1 MADIEKPFPVETEK
15 VDNTT
20 IEYERAQLLA
30 HLPDPDEGKTIEERQ
45 AIEKKLMWK
54 VDLALIPWLS
64 FLYLLS
70 FLDRTNIGNARLAGL
85 EVDLGM
91 VKGDY
96 NNALTIFFVSYAV
109 VEPATNALLKKI
121 TPRLFFTLIILT
133 WGLIMTLMGLVTNV
147 KGLLVA
153 RFFLGMAE
161 AGLFPGVN
169 YYLSCWYKSSEIGI
183 RSSIFFS
190 AAALAGSF
198 GGLLAAV
205 IAKMDGIGGKPGWAW
220 IFILEGL
227 ATVVAGLACWWL
239 VFDWPA
245 TASFLSPDD
254 RIRVQRRLIMD
265 RQGRTAEDFD
275 KRHMFAALKDW
286 KTYGYMLIYMGCLT
300 PLYAFSLFL
309 PTIIAGMGHAGTK
322 AQLLSVPP
330 YAVAA
335 ALTICVGFYGDRTRQ
350 RGFCNIGI
358 VLLGIA
364 GFAMLI
370 ATSNPTIQYIGVF
383 LGAAG
388 IYPTVPNTL
397 SWLNNNTE
405 GSLKRAFV
413 LGVVVGWGNLN
424 GVVSSNIYLLRE
436 KPRYYTGHGVVFG
449 YLVVFLLGGSIL
461 MHLGL
466 RKMNRDR
473 SLGKMDAHWD
483 NLSDEQ
489 KWVQGDLRPDFK
501 YAIIT
506 IGVAIFSLA
515 IGSCLLDTYS
525 EAPLLNPVRPFE
537 FINLPRLYRFM
548 RYSLD
553 ILKQGAEKFPHRPY
567 RLFCEWGELVIL
579 PPESIDEIKNDKRF
593 DFGVAASDD
602 NHAYIP
608 GFNALL
614 HDPFMSKIIS
624 RQLTQAL
631 GKLTA
636 PLSDEAAIVMKNVI
650 TDSREWHVLNLRE
663 DIANIVTRMSSRVF
677 MGEELCHD
685 EGWNKAQAYYTMKTF
700 QAMMV
705 LCMVPRWLRPYIHW
719 ILPPCWIVRR
729 ALAAARKQLAP
740 HIARRQ
746 EIKTAALARGEKS
759 PFDDTIEWFAQSD
772 SQLPPADCQI
782 SLSLAAIHT
791 TTDLLSQVMID
802 IATHPVLFTEMRK
815 EITDVLST
823 SGITKTAL
831 SNLKLMDS
839 VVKESQRLKPILLG
853 WRRQAL
859 ADAILSNGIQVKQG
873 QKVAV
878 TSTHMW
884 SNENYDMAKEFNPY
898 RFMSDTEKTSSLVST
913 SSNHLGFGHGMHAC
927 PGRFFAAHEVKIALC
942 HLLLKYDWKFKD
954 DKKPEPVAF
963 GMAYVA
969 NPFAK
974 LMIRRREG
982 ELDLST
988 LNGGHG

>member
-1 MADIEKPFPVETEK
+1 MADIEKPFQVETEK

-30 HLPDPDEGKTIEERQ
+30 HLPDPDAGKTVEERQ
-45 AIEKKLMWK
+45 AIEKKLMWR

-147 KGLLVA
+147 KGLLAA

-227 ATVVAGLACWWL
+227 ATVIAGLACWWL

-254 RIRVQRRLIMD
+254 QIRVQRRLIMD

-335 ALTICVGFYGDRTRQ
+335 VLTICVGFYGDRTRQ
-350 RGFCNIGI
+350 RGYCNIAI
-358 VLLGIA
+358 VLLGIT

-370 ATSNPTIQYIGVF
+370 ASSNPTVQYVGVF

-461 MHLGL
+461 MHFGL

-473 SLGKMDAHWD
+473 SLGKMDAKWD
-483 NLSDEQ
+483 SLSDEQ
-489 KWVQGDLRPDFK
+489 KWIQGDLRPDFK
-501 YAIIT
+501 Y
-506 IGVAIFSLA
+506 
-515 IGSCLLDTYS
+515 
-525 EAPLLNPVRPFE
+525 
-537 FINLPRLYRFM
+537 
-548 RYSLD
+548 
-553 ILKQGAEKFPHRPY
+553 
-567 RLFCEWGELVIL
+567 
-579 PPESIDEIKNDKRF
+579 
-593 DFGVAASDD
+593 
-602 NHAYIP
+602 
-608 GFNALL
+608 
-614 HDPFMSKIIS
+614 
-624 RQLTQAL
+624 
-631 GKLTA
+631 
-636 PLSDEAAIVMKNVI
+636 
-650 TDSREWHVLNLRE
+650 
-663 DIANIVTRMSSRVF
+663 
-677 MGEELCHD
+677 
-685 EGWNKAQAYYTMKTF
+685 
-700 QAMMV
+700 
-705 LCMVPRWLRPYIHW
+705 
-719 ILPPCWIVRR
+719 
-729 ALAAARKQLAP
+729 
-740 HIARRQ
+740 
-746 EIKTAALARGEKS
+746 
-759 PFDDTIEWFAQSD
+759 
-772 SQLPPADCQI
+772 
-782 SLSLAAIHT
+782 
-791 TTDLLSQVMID
+791 
-802 IATHPVLFTEMRK
+802 
-815 EITDVLST
+815 
-823 SGITKTAL
+823 
-831 SNLKLMDS
+831 
-839 VVKESQRLKPILLG
+839 
-853 WRRQAL
+853 
-859 ADAILSNGIQVKQG
+859 
-873 QKVAV
+873 
-878 TSTHMW
+878 
-884 SNENYDMAKEFNPY
+884 
-898 RFMSDTEKTSSLVST
+898 
-913 SSNHLGFGHGMHAC
+913 
-927 PGRFFAAHEVKIALC
+927 
-942 HLLLKYDWKFKD
+942 
-954 DKKPEPVAF
+954 
-963 GMAYVA
+963 
-969 NPFAK
+969 
-974 LMIRRREG
+974 
-982 ELDLST
+982 T
-988 LNGGHG
+988 L

>member
-1 MADIEKPFPVETEK
+1 MADLEKPFQVETEK

-30 HLPDPDEGKTIEERQ
+30 HLPDPDAGKTVEERQ
-45 AIEKKLMWK
+45 AIEKKLMWR

-85 EVDLGM
+85 ELDLGM

-147 KGLLVA
+147 KGLLAA

-254 RIRVQRRLIMD
+254 QIRVQRRLIMD

-350 RGFCNIGI
+350 RGYCNIAI

-364 GFAMLI
+364 GFAMLM
-370 ATSNPTIQYIGVF
+370 ATSNPTVQYVGVF

-473 SLGKMDAHWD
+473 SLGKMDAKWD
-483 NLSDEQ
+483 SLSDEQ

-501 YAIIT
+501 Y
-506 IGVAIFSLA
+506 
-515 IGSCLLDTYS
+515 
-525 EAPLLNPVRPFE
+525 
-537 FINLPRLYRFM
+537 
-548 RYSLD
+548 
-553 ILKQGAEKFPHRPY
+553 
-567 RLFCEWGELVIL
+567 
-579 PPESIDEIKNDKRF
+579 
-593 DFGVAASDD
+593 
-602 NHAYIP
+602 
-608 GFNALL
+608 
-614 HDPFMSKIIS
+614 
-624 RQLTQAL
+624 
-631 GKLTA
+631 
-636 PLSDEAAIVMKNVI
+636 
-650 TDSREWHVLNLRE
+650 
-663 DIANIVTRMSSRVF
+663 
-677 MGEELCHD
+677 
-685 EGWNKAQAYYTMKTF
+685 
-700 QAMMV
+700 
-705 LCMVPRWLRPYIHW
+705 
-719 ILPPCWIVRR
+719 
-729 ALAAARKQLAP
+729 
-740 HIARRQ
+740 
-746 EIKTAALARGEKS
+746 
-759 PFDDTIEWFAQSD
+759 
-772 SQLPPADCQI
+772 
-782 SLSLAAIHT
+782 
-791 TTDLLSQVMID
+791 
-802 IATHPVLFTEMRK
+802 
-815 EITDVLST
+815 
-823 SGITKTAL
+823 
-831 SNLKLMDS
+831 
-839 VVKESQRLKPILLG
+839 
-853 WRRQAL
+853 
-859 ADAILSNGIQVKQG
+859 
-873 QKVAV
+873 
-878 TSTHMW
+878 
-884 SNENYDMAKEFNPY
+884 
-898 RFMSDTEKTSSLVST
+898 
-913 SSNHLGFGHGMHAC
+913 
-927 PGRFFAAHEVKIALC
+927 
-942 HLLLKYDWKFKD
+942 
-954 DKKPEPVAF
+954 
-963 GMAYVA
+963 
-969 NPFAK
+969 
-974 LMIRRREG
+974 
-982 ELDLST
+982 T
-988 LNGGHG
+988 L